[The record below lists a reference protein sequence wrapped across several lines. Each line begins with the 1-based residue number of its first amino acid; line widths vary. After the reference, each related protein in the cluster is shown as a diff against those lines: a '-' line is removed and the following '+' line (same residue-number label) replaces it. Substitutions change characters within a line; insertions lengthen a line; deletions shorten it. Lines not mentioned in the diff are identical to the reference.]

1 MLNTGSNPLASN
13 HRLLTTV
20 AYRIAGQT
28 TYALEG
34 SIFIA
39 GAAVQWLRDKLKIID
54 NAAQSEVIAR
64 SGSQRPA
71 ASIWFP
77 PLPVWAPP
85 IGTQK
90 HAVPSLA

>member
-1 MLNTGSNPLASN
+1 MSN
-13 HRLLTTV
+13 HKLLTTV

-39 GAAVQWLRDKLKIID
+39 GAAVQWLRDQLKVIHD
-54 NAAQSEVIAR
+54 AARAAIAR
-64 SGSQRPA
+64 GVAEPA
-71 ASIWFP
+71 ASIWSP
-77 PLPVWAPP
+77 PSLGWAPP